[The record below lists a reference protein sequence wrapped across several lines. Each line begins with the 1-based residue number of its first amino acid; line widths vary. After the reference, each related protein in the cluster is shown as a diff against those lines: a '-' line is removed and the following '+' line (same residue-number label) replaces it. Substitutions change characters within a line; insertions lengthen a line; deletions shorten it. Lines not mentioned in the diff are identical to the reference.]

1 MRVAYDGDE
10 PLTKPH
16 SSLGR
21 HKMSALP
28 FTPFD
33 FDGGY
38 GNIYFDSD
46 NQSYFLAAGAIREGY
61 IESFYESS
69 SALLN
74 GIVYNSVELEPL
86 EDGNLGGGFF
96 GYAVSL
102 VGTPSVETNGEGPAP
117 SSANIVNIAS
127 TGAVISEN
135 NGVQIWGDDSVFANQ
150 GLVAAF
156 GNGVSMTNG
165 DDMYGNNSGIIVGG
179 LAELFGD
186 PGVPDAIEG
195 PLGPFETGPA
205 VYIDSEGGEFTNEFL
220 GLVTTLGYTA
230 VATGSGASTFINRGL
245 VGSLQILNNEV
256 SLESLDLI
264 EGLGDLNDFGY
275 GFPVL
280 AFDGDNGFAGRKMPL
295 ALESAQE
302 DLGMSPYASEDTVLN
317 SGLMFGNVSLGEMD
331 DVYDGRAEDEIAL
344 VLNPTLL
351 GLLIGFGVNGTLDD
365 LLNTIIL
372 ESGIVLGVI
381 DGGAGE
387 DFMTG
392 GYYTDYMNGGA
403 DNDLL
408 YGLEGYD
415 ELSGGDGNDQIF
427 GGEGDDEL
435 YGDAGNDKLD
445 GGAGADYLSGG
456 DGRDTARYADATS
469 GVVVDLV
476 HGGSGGDA
484 AGDTY
489 NSIERVGG
497 SNFDD
502 IISGDDLDNILM
514 GNGGADT
521 LYGLGG
527 DDILRGGDG
536 NDKLFGGDDDDTLEG
551 GAGNDKLDGGA
562 GADALIGGDGMDTA
576 RYADATSG
584 VIVDLGFGGQAGDAL
599 GDTYDSIERVGG
611 SNFAD
616 SIFGNEFDNVLLGQG
631 GDDSLTGG
639 LGNDVINGGDGAD
652 SIRGDQD
659 DDILSGNAGDD
670 TFSYIES
677 DSGNDVITDFNADGD
692 DTIFFSISSGVDSL
706 SDLSFA
712 QQGNDLEVS
721 FGTSTILLLN
731 TDFFTG
737 IDAADFV
744 FEAELI

>member
-1 MRVAYDGDE
+1 
-10 PLTKPH
+10 
-16 SSLGR
+16 
-21 HKMSALP
+21 MSALP

-69 SALLN
+69 SALIN
-74 GIVYNSVELEPL
+74 GIVYNSVEFDPL
-86 EDGNLGGGFF
+86 IPEDGNLGGGSF

-102 VGTPSVETNGEGPAP
+102 VGGVEVDGNGEGPAP
-117 SSANIVNIAS
+117 STANLVNIAS
-127 TGAVISEN
+127 TGAIISEN

-179 LAELFGD
+179 LAELFGG

-195 PLGPFETGPA
+195 PLSPFGTGPA

-280 AFDGDNGFAGRKMPL
+280 AFDGDNGFAGRKMKL

-302 DLGMSPYASEDTVLN
+302 APVMSPYASEDTVLN

-403 DNDLL
+403 DDDLL

-415 ELSGGDGNDQIF
+415 DLSGGDGNDQIF
-427 GGEGDDEL
+427 GGDDDDVL

-469 GVVVDLV
+469 GVVVDLI

-489 NSIERVGG
+489 YSIERVGG

-527 DDILRGGDG
+527 DDVLRGGDG

-562 GADALIGGDGMDTA
+562 GADMLIGGDGLDTA
-576 RYADATSG
+576 RYADASMG
-584 VIVDLGFGGQAGDAL
+584 VSVNLNTGGYGGDAA
-599 GDTYDSIERVGG
+599 GDTYDSIEKVGG
-611 SNFAD
+611 SAFDDIIVGNAD
-616 SIFGNEFDNVLLGQG
+616 DNILLGQAGEDDLIGKAGDDTIKG
-631 GDDSLTGG
+631 GDGDDYIRGGFGDDILTGG
-639 LGNDVINGGDGAD
+639 ADNDIFAYTKSNVGNDVIA
-652 SIRGDQD
+652 
-659 DDILSGNAGDD
+659 
-670 TFSYIES
+670 
-677 DSGNDVITDFNADGD
+677 DFNADGD
-692 DTIFFSISSGVDSL
+692 DTIYFSLSSGVNSL

-721 FGTSTILLLN
+721 FGTSTILLLD

-737 IDAADFV
+737 IDAADFS
-744 FEAELI
+744 FEADLI